1 MWVKDWYC
9 KEENFFHNQLQIF
22 SAAVEAIRAKKVF
35 PVKNKTV
42 ATTTSA
48 ATTTTTATARDEGLD

>member
-1 MWVKDWYC
+1 
-9 KEENFFHNQLQIF
+9 LQIF